1 MAFKDLGQGQ
11 QSLQLLQR
19 SLERR
24 RLGHAYLFSGNEL
37 DSLEVIARTLAK
49 TVHCQNPIGKSGVAV
64 DCCDA
69 CATCRKID
77 HLNHPDVHWVRPESK
92 SRIITVAQMRELMR
106 EIQLKPKESS
116 HKVAIIVAADRL
128 KTEGANA
135 FLKTLEEPPAN
146 SVIILLSTDPQ
157 RVLETLTS
165 RCLRLSFGQT
175 GARPLDTA
183 QREWLGAFS
192 QSAGQEQK
200 SLLSRY
206 RLLDMLLQKLTA
218 LRAVIEES
226 LTARSPLQQYEDAE
240 KDIVERWEEELKA
253 AIEAEYRRQRMELL
267 GVLHWW
273 LRDVWIQTLHHD
285 NGGVSTTKSGAANK
299 AGVPAHA
306 APAPAASLLSYPE
319 FGGTSQVARRL
330 SSTDALQNLG
340 VMDELQRWLNTNVQ
354 EALALEVGLLKLH
367 L

>member
-1 MAFKDLGQGQ
+1 MAFDDLGQGQ
-11 QSLQLLQR
+11 PSLQLLQR

-37 DSLEVIARTLAK
+37 DSLEEIARALAK
-49 TVHCQNPIGKSGVAV
+49 TVNCQNPVRRNGAAV
-64 DCCDA
+64 DCCDE
-69 CATCRKID
+69 CLTCRKID
-77 HLNHPDVHWVRPESK
+77 HWNHPDVHWVRPESK
-92 SRIITVAQMRELMR
+92 SRIITIAQMRELMR

-116 HKVAIIVAADRL
+116 QKVAVIVAADRL

-135 FLKTLEEPPAN
+135 FLKTLEEPPAGC
-146 SVIILLSTDPQ
+146 VIILLSTDPQ

-175 GARPLDTA
+175 GVKPLDTA
-183 QREWLGAFS
+183 QREWLSAFS

-218 LRAVIEES
+218 LRTSIEEG
-226 LTARSPLQQYEDAE
+226 LTAKSPLQQYAEAE
-240 KDIVERWEEELKA
+240 KDLVERWEEELKA
-253 AIEAEYRRQRMELL
+253 AIEAEYRRQRMEWL

-273 LRDVWIQTLHHD
+273 LRDVWIQTLRQNNDDSSSKSEAD
-285 NGGVSTTKSGAANK
+285 NPGVR
-299 AGVPAHA
+299 AH
-306 APAPAASLLSYPE
+306 PAPATSLSLLSYPE
-319 FGGTSQVARRL
+319 FAGTNQVAGRL
-330 SSTDALQNLG
+330 SSANALENLA